1 MPSVRLRRLA
11 VQLRELREAAG
22 LTQEDVAE
30 RTGKDRSTISRIET
44 AQGRP
49 YRSSVIQL
57 LELYGVGEPRRG
69 DLLTLLK
76 ESAQR
81 GWLRSFQ
88 SELPEIYSDY
98 ISFEDEARSIS
109 NYESS
114 YIPGLL
120 QTEAYVRAHLGGT
133 WPNASE
139 ADVEARVAARMARR
153 EVLTKENAPKL
164 WAIIDEAVV
173 LRLVGGREVMRNQ
186 IEHLLESR
194 SLPNVTIQV
203 VPFGVGAHPGMDGS
217 FVILDF
223 PEVDDPSIVY
233 IESAAGGLF
242 LEEITE
248 VRRYKLMLEHL
259 RAAASGLDASAAL
272 LQAVVSEI

>member
-69 DLLTLLK
+69 ELLTLLK

-81 GWLRSFQ
+81 GWMRPYQ
-88 SELPEIYSDY
+88 SELPNVYSDY

-114 YIPGLL
+114 YVPGLL
-120 QTEAYVRAHLGGT
+120 QTEAYVRAHLRGT
-133 WPNASE
+133 WPSVSQE
-139 ADVEARVAARMARR
+139 DVETRVAARMARQA
-153 EVLTKENAPKL
+153 VLVKEGAPKL
-164 WAIIDEAVV
+164 WAIMDEAVV
-173 LRLVGGREVMRNQ
+173 RRVVGGRGVMREQ
-186 IEHLLESR
+186 IEHLLEAR
-194 SLPNVTIQV
+194 LLPNVTIQV
-203 VPFGVGAHPGMDGS
+203 IPFGAGAHPGMEGS

-223 PEVDDPSIVY
+223 PDDDDPSIVY

-242 LEEITE
+242 LEEVGEI
-248 VRRYKLMLEHL
+248 RRYKLMLEHL
-259 RAAASGLDASAAL
+259 RAAASGLDATAAL
-272 LQAVVSEI
+272 LRAITSET